1 MPRPTNLQRFCNQ
14 LHEGIQ
20 RTTEAGHPPTRLV
33 GMLSPGLDNAVDV
46 AARLV
51 SDSKIQKGLR
61 TSKNAGMLKWT
72 IEQAVIDFPSL
83 FPPAIVAAAKWRLS
97 QV

>member
-1 MPRPTNLQRFCNQ
+1 MPRTNLQRFCDQ

-20 RTTEAGHPPTRLV
+20 RNTEAGYPPIRLV
-33 GMLSPGLDNAVDV
+33 GMLLPGFGNAVDV
-46 AARLV
+46 ATRLV
-51 SDSKIQKGLR
+51 SDSKIQKGLKV
-61 TSKNAGMLKWT
+61 SKDAGMLEWT
-72 IEQAVIDFPSL
+72 IEQAVIDFSSL